1 VRVYIIKQNPHKIR
15 KSKTISEEEDLEGFF
30 LEKSQSPAYD
40 IDKVW
45 NEFIKSIPLT
55 FKIDFVTMS

>member
-40 IDKVW
+40 IDKV
-45 NEFIKSIPLT
+45 
-55 FKIDFVTMS
+55 